1 MNCAKGFKKQK
12 KESAKERNLELHK
25 VWTNKQMN
33 EQTHKGISM
42 RIALNNTITQK
53 TVSQS
58 VNVLLASVLKLS
70 FLERTKIKQ

>member
-1 MNCAKGFKKQK
+1 
-12 KESAKERNLELHK
+12 
-25 VWTNKQMN
+25 MN